1 VLGEST
7 VHYLWQDRLVIYL
20 IKLNLL
26 MFDKYVKILIEGDV
40 EYQPS
45 VISDPEIK
53 HFDLDGSED
62 YFIIGCDGLWETL
75 DQNELCSFIYEQV
88 VTSDDK
94 DNLNVAELLVR
105 KAQSNG
111 SLDNITAIF
120 VLLKDDLTQIT
131 NPKRDF

>member
-1 VLGEST
+1 MIFFN
-7 VHYLWQDRLVIYL
+7 YLS
-20 IKLNLL
+20 K
-26 MFDKYVKILIEGDV
+26 GDSDF
-40 EYQPS
+40 QPS
-45 VISDPEIK
+45 VISEPEIK

-62 YFIIGCDGLWETL
+62 YFIIGCDGLWDTI

-88 VTSDDK
+88 ATSEDK
-94 DNLNVAELLVR
+94 DSLNLAELLVR

-131 NPKRDF
+131 NPKCLQDC

>member
-1 VLGEST
+1 
-7 VHYLWQDRLVIYL
+7 
-20 IKLNLL
+20 
-26 MFDKYVKILIEGDV
+26 MIEGDV

-94 DNLNVAELLVR
+94 DNLNLAELLVR

-131 NPKRDF
+131 NPKCDF

>member
-1 VLGEST
+1 M
-7 VHYLWQDRLVIYL
+7 HYLWQDRLVIYL